1 MNSNASDART
11 KKDIQVATDFIQ
23 RWSSRKL
30 DAKEGKTV
38 EPEVLTQQDTLSDA
52 EAVIT
57 QKSDL
62 EQNGSIEN
70 DLTPDGNPMT
80 LADVANVSFASGAA
94 SFLKTG
100 VEKSVKKAALRKLF
114 HSDEFNYISDMDDH
128 TEDFSNIPPLD
139 PSVVKQLRGWVNEA
153 VEKVGNLAEKLSDE
167 SVPASTVDSEMGIDD
182 LSSGT
187 SIETATTDD
196 VVSDVTEES
205 LNDEVLNDDTLRDG
219 MACNEM
225 ISNEMACDETAL
237 DSAAHSSEKTIQ
249 NS

>member
-1 MNSNASDART
+1 M
-11 KKDIQVATDFIQ
+11 ATDFLQ

-30 DAKEGKTV
+30 DAKEDKPA
-38 EPEVLTQQDTLSDA
+38 EPEVLIQRDTLSDA
-52 EAVIT
+52 EAVII

-62 EQNGSIEN
+62 EENGSIEN
-70 DLTPDGNPMT
+70 DATPDSNAVT
-80 LADVANVSFASGAA
+80 LADVANVSFESGAA

-153 VEKVGNLAEKLSDE
+153 VEKVENLAEKLSDE
-167 SVPASTVDSEMGIDD
+167 SVPASTVNSDIGIDD
-182 LSSGT
+182 LSDGT
-187 SIETATTDD
+187 SIEIATERAATDD

-205 LNDEVLNDDTLRDG
+205 PNDEVLNDDTFRDG
-219 MACNEM
+219 MICNEMACNE
-225 ISNEMACDETAL
+225 TAL
-237 DSAAHSSEKTIQ
+237 GSGDHLSEKQFKTVKK
-249 NS
+249 

>member
-1 MNSNASDART
+1 M
-11 KKDIQVATDFIQ
+11 ATDFLQ

-30 DAKEGKTV
+30 DANEGKTV

-52 EAVIT
+52 EAVII

-62 EQNGSIEN
+62 EENGSIEN

-80 LADVANVSFASGAA
+80 LADVANVSFESGAA

-139 PSVVKQLRGWVNEA
+139 PSVVKQLRGWVNEV
-153 VEKVGNLAEKLSDE
+153 VEKVEEITEKMSDE
-167 SVPASTVDSEMGIDD
+167 SAPVSTLDSEIGIDD
-182 LSSGT
+182 LSNGT
-187 SIETATTDD
+187 PIEKATEIATEISATDD
-196 VVSDVTEES
+196 VVSDVAGEPLS
-205 LNDEVLNDDTLRDG
+205 DEALHDDILHDG
-219 MACNEM
+219 MVCNEMACNEM
-225 ISNEMACDETAL
+225 TCDEVAL
-237 DSAAHSSEKTIQ
+237 DSGGHSSEKTIQ